1 MLVVLEM
8 VMIMVQKIVHVV
20 MAMVDIS
27 VAVNAQEDVWNNEKS
42 YYCFDFMSINLC
54 LRFK

>member
-27 VAVNAQEDVWNNEKS
+27 VAVNAQEDVWNNENS